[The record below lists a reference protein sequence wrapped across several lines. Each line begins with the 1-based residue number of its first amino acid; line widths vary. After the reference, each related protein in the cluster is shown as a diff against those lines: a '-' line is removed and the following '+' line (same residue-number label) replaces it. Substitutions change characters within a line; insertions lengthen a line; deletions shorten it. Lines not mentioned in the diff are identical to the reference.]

1 MGALGFG
8 NRTVGV
14 HLMRGGLGALA
25 LAAAWIAPSLWL
37 AVPLVGAALW
47 AWKGCPTCW
56 AVGLLQTIANRQNAQ
71 RQDARYQDAR
81 YQGVRR
87 QGVRRQDARRRD
99 AHHQGA
105 SR

>member
-8 NRTVGV
+8 NRTVSV
-14 HLMRGGLGALA
+14 HLMRGGLGAFA

-56 AVGLLQTIANRQNAQ
+56 TVGLLQTIANRQNAQ
-71 RQDARYQDAR
+71 RQDARYQDAHS
-81 YQGVRR
+81 QDAHS
-87 QGVRRQDARRRD
+87 QEVRRQDARRRD

>member
-8 NRTVGV
+8 NRTVSV

-56 AVGLLQTIANRQNAQ
+56 TVGLLQTIANRQNAQ
-71 RQDARYQDAR
+71 RQDARYQE
-81 YQGVRR
+81 
-87 QGVRRQDARRRD
+87 VRRQDARRRD

>member
-71 RQDARYQDAR
+71 RQDARYQ
-81 YQGVRR
+81 
-87 QGVRRQDARRRD
+87 GVRRQDARRRD

>member
-71 RQDARYQDAR
+71 RQDARSQDAR
-81 YQGVRR
+81 YQE
-87 QGVRRQDARRRD
+87 VRRQDARRCD

>member
-8 NRTVGV
+8 NRTVSV

-56 AVGLLQTIANRQNAQ
+56 TVGLLQTIANRQNAQ
-71 RQDARYQDAR
+71 RQDARYQ
-81 YQGVRR
+81 
-87 QGVRRQDARRRD
+87 GVRRQDARRRD

>member
-56 AVGLLQTIANRQNAQ
+56 TVGLLQTIANRQNAQ
-71 RQDARYQDAR
+71 RQDARSQDAR
-81 YQGVRR
+81 YQEVRC
-87 QGVRRQDARRRD
+87 QDARRRD

>member
-25 LAAAWIAPSLWL
+25 LAAAWIAPSLWV

-56 AVGLLQTIANRQNAQ
+56 TVGLLQTIANRQNAQ
-71 RQDARYQDAR
+71 RQDARHQDAR
-81 YQGVRR
+81 YQDA
-87 QGVRRQDARRRD
+87 RRQDARRRD